1 MPSSTSQQNNYYA
14 SHHRRGS
21 QLSLVSNGDQ
31 SDARPLQSPNR
42 SLIYLPASTYS
53 QPTHSRDNSLSI
65 NTGPLPQNGTLMMSQ
80 LDGNNSPTRQSPDP
94 RYWTQNRQQN
104 SADTLDGSLQGVPV
118 HKVHSNGQNSGTGTG
133 TSRRGS
139 IEASRSNPALHPVI
153 RQRTAS
159 IKDLVAKFDSPTD
172 DLPPMPSLPTSHG
185 TSRADSPTNKSR
197 RPSRTSDPGIDTNN
211 QYSTWAGRRAKTPL
225 GTHRS
230 TSQAIEPMPS
240 IPPTPTS
247 GRFQSSVNTQDY
259 DPYRKPLFGEIL
271 PQASTFLGGPGYGIS
286 SPRRRRGSDNSP
298 MHSPNPMFPP
308 SADSEFVS
316 PVSPTAWYR
325 DTKVENGLHSSA
337 LTSAQRGRSK
347 EDGVAVSQSLPT
359 SALGAPSKMPQ
370 TTSISASAPTSGTRG
385 VVPSRIPIHRSQ
397 HSRGSS
403 STTSP
408 PTSRAPSTQDKYPIT
423 RTAPQSVPKVVLPT
437 TQRLATPKRKPPTPS
452 QIQSPSRAG
461 KSSIPQTEKS
471 PSLRANIIVPLPKVS
486 PPLRSSRPRQPVSAA
501 STAASR
507 AKMAERFAEKIQ
519 RNSSERSVSSRSQ
532 VVKDLTKVDFKARQ
546 NNITQRID
554 QLSRLP
560 GSQNSVHKDG
570 RETPR
575 AGFGRG
581 PPEGLA
587 SPLQASTPVPAVIID
602 EPRQE
607 EAKMHV
613 NDDLTPEAGITQ
625 MPGGFPDDS
634 PTRTGHEPPGLRIDV
649 HAQPEL
655 RTSKVPDSAAS
666 YLQPSPFPPDE
677 SEPNSAVTAGTDATM
692 IDAEPQALT
701 RPRSP
706 RRTIVS
712 QVMGLRQASPLTP
725 SSASCSEDG
734 ADVSDH
740 ADDESVQIMLRN
752 TQYLQD
758 SPTIHHV
765 LTSHMGQEDAPD
777 VPDMETN
784 NRNSWTSS
792 MPDDASDEDR
802 LESIQEASPDPQHH
816 NQNHEDHLSKDLH
829 RPASAIRRRD
839 IESLDSLRSTM
850 ASDAYTVVDF
860 VLQQNSNSGVV
871 RSERVD
877 DVAHHVLQ
885 RSPRHM
891 YHRTFDRERV
901 EELTLQYLGSERY
914 IPHDEGMEIQNQ
926 DLKVTTTRSYDQDY
940 SHVSTPSSFGH
951 AFMIHSEDNTYQS
964 DQRAE
969 TARRVPSQPAHQH
982 DSSHGNEAN
991 WVTNFSASREQDQAN
1006 KEETRSQT
1014 TEEPTTARASTF
1026 PLSKSYTEPDLR
1038 QDEDSD
1044 STQGL
1049 GLSMRVTSPVSL
1061 PWDGY
1066 MIPRAPSHSPP
1077 PPPPVT
1083 QSFDDIT
1090 TRFAQTGP
1098 ITLTPKGLPPQIPRR
1113 ITSQSQMD
1121 QHGSGTPS
1129 TAPSISS
1136 ATLTGSRQSSEQQ
1149 NLPDDEKQAMEAQ
1162 KRLKQRRHIIKELV
1176 DTEMTFERDMKVVVD
1191 IYQATAEAI
1200 ASKADLA
1207 IIFINSEEVV
1217 QFSRNFGTQLKNTAK
1232 PIYDKSRTG
1241 RSSSAQPSLT
1251 RSSSYA
1257 STLDGDK
1264 ELSDADRD
1272 RQTRIGD
1279 VFLASA
1285 AEMERVYTEYM
1296 VKANAANTKAQT
1308 VLQTDKGK
1316 LWTEM
1321 CHNESRDLTSAWD
1334 LPSLLVKP
1342 VQRGTKYKLFL
1353 DDLLKSTPTDH
1364 PDYVSLRKAH
1374 DVVAAM
1380 MNRINEAKKHTE
1392 LIEQAMGRKRKDSS
1406 ATKGFTLTKI
1416 NRGTEKLKQNMG
1428 LAEAYEDSEYTKLF
1442 QEFEERLVYYMTVIV
1457 PDQENYRT
1465 SLNAWISKL
1474 CSIAEA
1480 GDAWVEVQPT
1490 KHMEMESKLRH
1501 FSQAARSIRRV
1512 GIEPHLTQIDREVF
1526 EPIRSA
1532 FKMLMDFKQ
1541 DPKGLLAKREKK
1553 LLDYARFRNERDRT
1567 GKVDRKST
1575 EKIEQWEALNREAK
1589 ARLSKLIKLSWEITV
1604 SSYRRFAPIHVPW
1617 FEMVTRNL
1625 AEAMSINASD
1635 LHVPELERDFKADFD
1650 PILSAVLNLG
1660 ICNGAL
1666 ALEVSNMASFN
1677 GSDSPRQYS
1686 TWSSTNKRSISI
1698 NSEGSHDQRK
1708 RNSGSFYPSPR
1719 INTGSE
1725 YSLSLGGNRLRASS
1739 AASGQPRTPT
1749 YGGSMMSLQQP
1760 NSPQLRP
1767 GTSPGPTTAELP
1779 AFAPRVSLD
1788 TPSPYID
1795 LDSPVTRPG
1804 SGSTFFSAS
1813 GAPSNQVPVQAADAG
1828 GGSSSIFSSAM
1839 PMSDS
1844 PVSTRG
1850 PSFEQDQH
1858 FAHHSAA
1865 SPVLFTVASIY
1876 EFNID
1881 RARSEAG
1888 WPYLTYTSGEI
1899 FDVIGEKGELWLS
1912 RNQDQPEIVG
1922 WIWNKHFM
1930 KLSA

>member
-1 MPSSTSQQNNYYA
+1 MT
-14 SHHRRGS
+14 
-21 QLSLVSNGDQ
+21 
-31 SDARPLQSPNR
+31 
-42 SLIYLPASTYS
+42 
-53 QPTHSRDNSLSI
+53 
-65 NTGPLPQNGTLMMSQ
+65 SQ
-80 LDGNNSPTRQSPDP
+80 LDGQNSPTRQSPDP
-94 RYWTQNRQQN
+94 RYWIQSRQQN
-104 SADTLDGSLQGVPV
+104 SAETLDGSLQGASI
-118 HKVHSNGQNSGTGTG
+118 HKVRSNGHDSGAT

-172 DLPPMPSLPTSHG
+172 EAPPIPPLPSSHA
-185 TSRADSPTNKSR
+185 TSRANSPTIKSR
-197 RPSRTSDPGIDTNN
+197 RPSRTSDPGFGVND

-230 TSQAIEPMPS
+230 SSQAIEPMPS

-308 SADSEFVS
+308 SADSDFAS

-325 DTKVENGLHSSA
+325 DAKVEKGLHSSA

-347 EDGVAVSQSLPT
+347 EDGVATSQSVPT
-359 SALGAPSKMPQ
+359 SALSAQSKMPQ
-370 TTSISASAPTSGTRG
+370 TTSTPASAPTSGSRG
-385 VVPSRIPIHRSQ
+385 VLPSRIPIHRSQ

-423 RTAPQSVPKVVLPT
+423 RNTPQSVPKVVLPT
-437 TQRLATPKRKPPTPS
+437 PPRVATPKRKPATPS
-452 QIQSPSRAG
+452 QIQSPSRSA
-461 KSSIPQTEKS
+461 KSSIPHSEKS

-519 RNSSERSVSSRSQ
+519 RNSSDRSVSSRSQ

-546 NNITQRID
+546 NTITQRID

-560 GSQNSVHKDG
+560 GSQNSIHKDG
-570 RETPR
+570 RDTPR
-575 AGFGRG
+575 ASFGRG

-587 SPLQASTPVPAVIID
+587 SPPVPAVIID

-607 EAKMHV
+607 EAKMPV
-613 NDDLTPEAGITQ
+613 DGDITPEAGITQ

-634 PTRTGHEPPGLRIDV
+634 PSRTGNEPRGLRIDV
-649 HAQPEL
+649 HAQPEV
-655 RTSKVPDSAAS
+655 RTSTVPDSAAS
-666 YLQPSPFPPDE
+666 YLRPSPFPPDE
-677 SEPNSAVTAGTDATM
+677 SEPNSAVTTGTDATM

-706 RRTIVS
+706 RRTILS

-758 SPTIHHV
+758 SPTIPHAPTNH
-765 LTSHMGQEDAPD
+765 LEQEDASD
-777 VPDMETN
+777 VQDMESN

-792 MPDDASDEDR
+792 MPAEASDDDR
-802 LESIQEASPDPQHH
+802 LESIQEASPDPQRKH
-816 NQNHEDHLSKDLH
+816 QNHQSHLSEDFH
-829 RPASAIRRRD
+829 RPTSAIRRRD
-839 IESLDSLRSTM
+839 IESLDLLRSTM

-885 RSPRHM
+885 QSPRHM
-891 YHRTFDRERV
+891 YYQTFDRERV

-914 IPHDEGMEIQNQ
+914 VPHDEGMEREEH
-926 DLKVTTTRSYDQDY
+926 DMKVTTTRSYDQDY
-940 SHVSTPSSFGH
+940 SHVSTPNSFGH
-951 AFMIHSEDNTYQS
+951 AFMIHSEDILYQP
-964 DQRAE
+964 DQLAE
-969 TARRVPSQPAHQH
+969 TSRNVPSQPEHQYN
-982 DSSHGNEAN
+982 SSHENEAN
-991 WVTNFSASREQDQAN
+991 RVTNIPAPREQEQAN
-1006 KEETRSQT
+1006 EELEPFQT

-1066 MIPRAPSHSPP
+1066 IVPRAPSHSPP

-1083 QSFDDIT
+1083 QSFEDIT
-1090 TRFAQTGP
+1090 TRFTQTGP

-1121 QHGSGTPS
+1121 KHGSGTPS
-1129 TAPSISS
+1129 AAPSISS
-1136 ATLTGSRQSSEQQ
+1136 ATLTGGRQSSEQQ
-1149 NLPDDEKQAMEAQ
+1149 NLPDEEKQAMEAQ
-1162 KRLKQRRHIIKELV
+1162 KKLKQRRHIIKELV

-1200 ASKADLA
+1200 ATKADLA
-1207 IIFINSEEVV
+1207 IIFINSEEVA

-1232 PIYDKSRTG
+1232 PIYDKFRTG

-1272 RQTRIGD
+1272 RLTRIGD

-1308 VLQTDKGK
+1308 VLQTEKGK
-1316 LWTEM
+1316 LWTET

-1364 PDYVSLRKAH
+1364 PDYDSLRKAH

-1442 QEFEERLVYYMTVIV
+1442 QDFDERLVFCMAVIV

-1490 KHMEMESKLRH
+1490 KHLEMESKLRH

-1512 GIEPHLTQIDREVF
+1512 GIEPHLAQIDKEVF

-1567 GKVDRKST
+1567 GKVDKKST

-1589 ARLSKLIKLSWEITV
+1589 VRLSKLIKLSWEISV
-1604 SSYRRFAPIHVPW
+1604 GSYRRFAPIHVPW

-1635 LHVPELERDFKADFD
+1635 LRVPELERDFKADFD
-1650 PILSAVLNLG
+1650 PIHSAILNLG
-1660 ICNGAL
+1660 ICNGTL

-1677 GSDSPRQYS
+1677 GSDSPRQHS
-1686 TWSSTNKRSISI
+1686 TWSSNNKRSISI

-1708 RNSGSFYPSPR
+1708 RNSGSFYPSPL
-1719 INTGSE
+1719 INTGSD
-1725 YSLSLGGNRLRASS
+1725 YSLLLGGNRMRASS

-1749 YGGSMMSLQQP
+1749 YGSSMMSLQQP
-1760 NSPQLRP
+1760 NSPLLRP
-1767 GTSPGPTTAELP
+1767 GTSPAPTSAELP

-1813 GAPSNQVPVQAADAG
+1813 GAPSNQLPVQAPDGA

-1858 FAHHSAA
+1858 YAHHSAD

-1881 RARSEAG
+1881 RARAEAG

-1912 RNQDQPEIVG
+1912 RNQDQPDVVG